1 MIDESKKFE
10 VLKRAVMTYGDRS
23 QTDILIEEM
32 SELTKAIIKSRRHGG
47 KYATNEI
54 QEEIAD
60 VQICLDQLKMIAGKN
75 YPGIGSWTNHY
86 EQTVM
91 QKINRLEGRLDNRE
105 RSAKAGS
112 ASTTHD

>member
-1 MIDESKKFE
+1 MIDEGKKFE
-10 VLKRAVMTYGDRS
+10 VLKRAITTYGDIS
-23 QTDILIEEM
+23 QTDMLIEEM

-47 KYATNEI
+47 KYATIEI

-60 VQICLDQLKMIAGKN
+60 VQICLDQLKMIAGRN
-75 YPGIGSWTNHY
+75 WPGDGSWINHY

-91 QKINRLEGRLDNRE
+91 QKINRLAGRLDNRE

-112 ASTTHD
+112 A